1 MASNLFSFSPN
12 FHLSVL
18 NTAGQENFGAMLEQ
32 FLLVY
37 AVNDLGS
44 ALTGGR
50 MEEFESAPG
59 DPILMLYLWCPWC
72 KRSVQRSQF
81 NVDESLHELVL
92 AIRFHELE
100 SPPAPAIHP
109 KKKEHKSCS
118 CSIL

>member
-1 MASNLFSFSPN
+1 MTWAVFLPEVQRDCSSVAYGLQIVKPNVKTSEVFPGFACLLRLPLAS
-12 FHLSVL
+12 
-18 NTAGQENFGAMLEQ
+18 
-32 FLLVY
+32 LLV
-37 AVNDLGS
+37 VFVVPL
-44 ALTGGR
+44 
-50 MEEFESAPG
+50 
-59 DPILMLYLWCPWC
+59 
-72 KRSVQRSQF
+72 VQEICAKIQF

>member
-1 MASNLFSFSPN
+1 MGIDSTSGGDVLPTSEAASIVISYIP
-12 FHLSVL
+12 
-18 NTAGQENFGAMLEQ
+18 GAK
-32 FLLVY
+32 
-37 AVNDLGS
+37 
-44 ALTGGR
+44 
-50 MEEFESAPG
+50 
-59 DPILMLYLWCPWC
+59 LYLWCPWC